1 MSIPWESLEAGAI
14 LTAVSWFLL
23 HLTLPLHSVLSL
35 WGFTRKLLAIYS
47 SQTTCQILKKQSKK
61 ISKLPKGKQGFG
73 WICVQNVNESRHIG
87 SGQIGDGKSEHR
99 HFRNQ

>member
-73 WICVQNVNESRHIG
+73 IVNKAETQMTIISTTV
-87 SGQIGDGKSEHR
+87 GKNPLEEME
-99 HFRNQ
+99 